1 MVHEMKNATKRL
13 ISPTD
18 KATFWA
24 TGDWTKK
31 RRAPSTFGHSAK
43 KKSIIN
49 SKFSNPKNQKKRSK
63 SKYDQT
69 WCNYSMLIIPN
80 FQNSKSKKKS
90 YGIRSRENNFQDWW
104 WGRSRL
110 RLVAEKREKVPSGHK
125 LEPSYNSYR
134 YSSANRSKHYM

>member
-1 MVHEMKNATKRL
+1 MKTCRITRQLWKISSVRILSLTRSGWDRVDYTFRGFKKSWRLKSFFIKFQNFIITFHFMVHEMKNATKRL

-49 SKFSNPKNQKKRSK
+49 SKFSNPKNQKKKIKIKIWS
-63 SKYDQT
+63 DL
-69 WCNYSMLIIPN
+69 M
-80 FQNSKSKKKS
+80 
-90 YGIRSRENNFQDWW
+90 
-104 WGRSRL
+104 
-110 RLVAEKREKVPSGHK
+110 
-125 LEPSYNSYR
+125 
-134 YSSANRSKHYM
+134 